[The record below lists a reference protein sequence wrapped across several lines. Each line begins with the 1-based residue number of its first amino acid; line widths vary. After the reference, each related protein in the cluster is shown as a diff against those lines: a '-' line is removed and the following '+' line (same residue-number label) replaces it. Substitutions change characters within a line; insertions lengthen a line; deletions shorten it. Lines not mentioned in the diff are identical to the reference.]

1 MAKNPNKQR
10 PPEPEEIPAEVND
23 DAREESALQDEKEI
37 EAVEIPLEKI
47 GILSARFC
55 SMEHHSP
62 HHLTTR
68 CFRQW
73 TKDQVIR
80 DQKEIDLLL
89 SLGAPLEVY
98 TRDVHGA
105 REG

>member
-1 MAKNPNKQR
+1 MAKKPNKHSLQK
-10 PPEPEEIPAEVND
+10 PEEIPAAVND
-23 DAREESALQDEKEI
+23 DSEQSAMIEEI
-37 EAVEIPLEKI
+37 VLEKI
-47 GILSARFC
+47 GVLSARFC

-73 TKDQVIR
+73 AKDQIVR